1 MITDQKL
8 QELALKS
15 KQDFLFTLNDLDQQI
30 ASLNEIQASNPQ
42 LYTNIQSAAVT
53 LHSAL
58 EIAVN
63 GYMDNITQD
72 NITQDNLMAKT
83 HQFLTDCRRAITN
96 AKSEFQKHPS
106 IWFKINP
113 IIRGILGVLSA
124 ITVIPA
130 LIIGSK
136 YKYGVSGFSSTFF
149 KTPKHDPN
157 DTLAAVDLYV
167 SCFVNDFTW
176 AVVLPN

>member
-15 KQDFLFTLNDLDQQI
+15 KQDFLVTLNDLDQQI

-83 HQFLTDCRRAITN
+83 HQLLTDCRRAITN

-136 YKYGVSGFSSTFF
+136 YGVSVFSSTFF

-167 SCFVNDFTW
+167 SCFVNEFTW